1 MDDKYSELQSYFDNR
16 YVLKDTCKSTH
27 DSLNSNVTDIKL
39 AQERISTKLEFSSKI
54 EIAIHLKSDYAI
66 SNKFVPYIPSNAEL
80 YDMIKALQQ

>member
-1 MDDKYSELQSYFDNR
+1 MPDDKYTDLQNYFDNR

-54 EIAIHLKSDYAI
+54 EIAILLAVVTSVVAAVMSLILK
-66 SNKFVPYIPSNAEL
+66 
-80 YDMIKALQQ
+80 

>member
-27 DSLNSNVTDIKL
+27 DSLNTNVTDIKL

-54 EIAIHLKSDYAI
+54 EIAILLAVVTSVVAAVMSLILK
-66 SNKFVPYIPSNAEL
+66 
-80 YDMIKALQQ
+80 

>member
-27 DSLNSNVTDIKL
+27 DSLNTNVTDIKL

-54 EIAIHLKSDYAI
+54 EIAILLAVVTSVVAAVMSLVLK
-66 SNKFVPYIPSNAEL
+66 
-80 YDMIKALQQ
+80 

>member
-1 MDDKYSELQSYFDNR
+1 MDDKYAELQNYFDNR

-54 EIAIHLKSDYAI
+54 EIAILLAVVTSVVAAVMSLILK
-66 SNKFVPYIPSNAEL
+66 
-80 YDMIKALQQ
+80 